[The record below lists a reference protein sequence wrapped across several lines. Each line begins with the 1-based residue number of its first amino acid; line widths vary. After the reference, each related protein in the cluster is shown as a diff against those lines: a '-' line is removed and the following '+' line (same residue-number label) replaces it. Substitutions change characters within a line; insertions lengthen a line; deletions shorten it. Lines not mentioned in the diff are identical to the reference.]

1 MATEI
6 QDANVF
12 GTKEGELV
20 TLKSLPNN
28 SFE

>member
-6 QDANVF
+6 QDANDF
-12 GTKEGELV
+12 GTKGAELV